1 MRHKSFKSDYS
12 PCSVASKTR
21 HLRLWGIQQLRGSNF
36 TRFWPPTPLEW
47 TEMDILHSIDPLSCD
62 PLWAFC
68 WPSTPSPCPRSYWM
82 PPYKLQHSLAYY
94 YIIPSSFIK
103 ILFQILLQ
111 VCGHYSKNNVAK
123 RSEKEFFK
131 YIGVFTI
138 KVTFQLILAGLGMIF
153 WPPWKIFN

>member
-21 HLRLWGIQQLRGSNF
+21 HLRLWAIQQLRGSNF
-36 TRFWPPTPLEW
+36 SQFWPPTPLEW
-47 TEMDILHSIDPLSCD
+47 TEMDILHSIDPLCPWRD

-68 WPSTPSPCPRSYWM
+68 WPSTPSFCPRSYWM

-111 VCGHYSKNNVAK
+111 VCGHYSKNNFAK
-123 RSEKEFFK
+123 KKAKKNFK
-131 YIGVFTI
+131 NKIGVFNI
-138 KVTFQLILAGLGMIF
+138 KVTFQLIGMIF